1 MPGLTGRRRT
11 RNSSGE
17 LLIAPRIVEENNKK
31 ARIEV
36 EEDPEL
42 LEAFD
47 DGSVL
52 CKTLKQCG
60 LVMRKGETPNLL
72 YSDQE
77 VFLKKFKREMTIM
90 PRDQLAEV
98 RSTLEGWLDT
108 SKEDTCKEDR
118 AFLKKCLQ
126 STVTSASC
134 NTARSGHQDSLM
146 KLLLNTPD
154 TQTHLLRKILEQLAL
169 ISLDEEEMLQSQ
181 HSQIPRLILT
191 ATRWLNRIEEEDGL
205 TQALIDIM
213 IGCSSFIQVE
223 VISALPEILPDSQ
236 HPTMAEHLNTM
247 LDEARPHTATIVD
260 CLANL
265 TLSREATKQVREGVL
280 RRLPTIAQPDLPA
293 VLDFLL
299 ATIVKD
305 EAVEVISEIR
315 GGIDLTG
322 RMVASQRSKGSEQR
336 KQEEGAMSVEKL
348 VLDKIRVTVARERW
362 LGDAW
367 LEAIKTGAEGLCLDL
382 LVMVLMYKMPR
393 HCKAVEGLMKT
404 RAKAGLLESD
414 LVSTT
419 MAQHKETISDH
430 DQDHLKSMIA
440 LAECALVSREEEV
453 ARLGVNLFT
462 EAFRKLDGGKRYE
475 LVAAL
480 VIKACQGPGEGRVA
494 SLKVLST
501 LVEGQGE
508 EVGQY
513 AVFLTQLLD
522 HLDTFEQSEVEVVMR
537 VLCGLAWGGG
547 SRGEGI
553 RDQLVITVKKQLGSY
568 NEALQRLGVVG
579 AVVAIGA
586 MLKLHRREQGELSL
600 PLAESSRSS
609 IAGPELRG
617 LQGEAKD
624 LLFTAQRNADRSA
637 GVSALLIETL
647 ERLVRSDQAISK
659 DFLSRLSG
667 DGGAETSLAQVF
679 ENEYLPE
686 IDEEKEA
693 RLHFPVETR
702 YSLDDQESL
711 ENDSME
717 QGVSTVAHI
726 LTLSASLH
734 GIPGVSA
741 SGKASA
747 DKQAVEPQVLA
758 STLPCSLRLL
768 CTVTHRLNGS
778 LKDVDALA
786 SCGLRMPS
794 LASTEDLTTVNRDER
809 ALVLNSLF
817 LAYNWFVE
825 VINAFSK
832 NEETEKEVVVA
843 RLRHLLE
850 VRDQIQTGL
859 QHCPGFRPPVAGGLD
874 TSSWNLPLAKTVKA
888 KGKGGKGKK
897 GRKGKKPTEQ
907 TMNATLHLNTQSP
920 LKATVNQQAVT
931 FAPPPSVDFAHY
943 QPFLRHLDLPAILAL
958 ISSGA
963 LNLEGIDDSGL
974 RVQELLFLLSD
985 LRQQLQ
991 GSLAT
996 VAKAFPGGGRGRPV
1010 SKAEVPSIPKLS
1022 PQEMAEIVV
1031 PEVKYMAA
1039 HMDNIAKHFQQ
1050 LIELQDGIV
1059 DGAEMC
1065 SPTSLLLASC
1075 LEEGLMAFH
1084 LLLTS
1089 PHMKSFLPSVF
1100 ASLSPNTRFNSSH
1113 PTSSLMDLANCAL
1126 THLSST
1132 VTHAAI
1138 TPSVA
1143 ASHIKL
1149 LTAVATHASSSALVS
1164 KAAASYLRK
1173 DWRNEEGEREKGS
1186 KFGKQV
1192 EAMLGVYL
1200 EGSQP
1205 LERVARIQDEGIEPV
1220 LGESKESEAWPA
1232 ISRSTVAVV
1241 FKALLSTVVNEA
1253 KKVVFN
1259 PRTDQDSQ
1267 FGKWEKLVEL
1277 FNRLTECLKRWRN
1290 LAMLAALLKLGRR
1303 FLEHFTK
1310 HGVPLVEKLFTGGMK
1325 RRTSCIQ
1332 LIKMFQQSTR
1342 YMQTVCCHSK
1352 LTASV
1357 SLANHVPLVKKALEV
1372 FVYRA
1377 KAMLAAND
1385 CSDAFSL
1392 GTLVNRDLQ
1401 GDQLQ
1406 LSQVTVDE
1414 EDEGEEEEE
1423 EGGEEEEGEEESDGE
1438 CAGAEEQ
1445 NSRVREIEDISHMS
1459 EEY

>member
-1 MPGLTGRRRT
+1 M
-11 RNSSGE
+11 
-17 LLIAPRIVEENNKK
+17 
-31 ARIEV
+31 
-36 EEDPEL
+36 
-42 LEAFD
+42 
-47 DGSVL
+47 
-52 CKTLKQCG
+52 
-60 LVMRKGETPNLL
+60 
-72 YSDQE
+72 
-77 VFLKKFKREMTIM
+77 KFKREVTIL
-90 PRDQLAEV
+90 PREELAEV
-98 RSTLEGWLDT
+98 KATLDSWLD
-108 SKEDTCKEDR
+108 KEDKT
-118 AFLKKCLQ
+118 FLKKCLLP
-126 STVTSASC
+126 TVTSASC
-134 NTARSGHQDSLM
+134 NTARASTQDPLM
-146 KLLLNTPD
+146 KLLLKTPD
-154 TQTHLLRKILEQLAL
+154 IQTHLLRKILEQLAL

-191 ATRWLNRIEEEDGL
+191 ATRWLNKVEEEDGL

-265 TLSREATKQVREGVL
+265 TLPREATKQVREGVL

-404 RAKAGLLESD
+404 RAKAGFLESD

-462 EAFRKLDGGKRYE
+462 EAFRKLDGGSRYE

-609 IAGPELRG
+609 IAWPELRG
-617 LQGEAKD
+617 LQGEAKE
-624 LLFTAQRNADRSA
+624 LLDTAQRRADRSA

-659 DFLSRLSG
+659 DFLSRLQG

-741 SGKASA
+741 SSKASA

-850 VRDQIQTGL
+850 VGEQLRAGL
-859 QHCPGFRPPVAGGLD
+859 RHCPGFRPPLAGGKD
-874 TSSWNLPLAKTVKA
+874 TSAWSTAPVKSAKT
-888 KGKGGKGKK
+888 KGKGGKGKSGK
-897 GRKGKKPTEQ
+897 KAKKPTEQ
-907 TMNATLHLNTQSP
+907 TLNATLHLNTQSQTAGP
-920 LKATVNQQAVT
+920 QQQSVT
-931 FAPPPSVDFAHY
+931 LAPPPSVDFNHY
-943 QPFLRHLDLPAILAL
+943 QPFLRHPDLPALLAL

-963 LNLEGIDDSGL
+963 LNLGRGEDSGL
-974 RVQELLFLLSD
+974 RVQELLFLLTD

-991 GSLAT
+991 ASLAS
-996 VAKAFPGGGRGRPV
+996 VVKAFPGGRGRPGTKPA
-1010 SKAEVPSIPKLS
+1010 SPSTSKLS
-1022 PQEMAEIVV
+1022 PQEIAAIIV
-1031 PEVKYMAA
+1031 PDVKYIAA

-1050 LIELQDGIV
+1050 IIDLQDGVV
-1059 DGAEMC
+1059 DGAEMF
-1065 SPTSLLLASC
+1065 SSTSLLLAFC
-1075 LEEGLMAFH
+1075 LEEGLAVLHILLSSAHMNAH
-1084 LLLTS
+1084 LSSLL
-1089 PHMKSFLPSVF
+1089 
-1100 ASLSPNTRFNSSH
+1100 ASLSPTTRFSTSPPSS
-1113 PTSSLMDLANCAL
+1113 PLADLANSAL
-1126 THLSST
+1126 SHLSSFFT
-1132 VTHAAI
+1132 SAAI

-1143 ASHIKL
+1143 ASHLKL
-1149 LTAVATHASSSALVS
+1149 LKAVATHSSTSPLLSKVASS
-1164 KAAASYLRK
+1164 YLGK
-1173 DWRNEEGEREKGS
+1173 D
-1186 KFGKQV
+1186 
-1192 EAMLGVYL
+1192 
-1200 EGSQP
+1200 
-1205 LERVARIQDEGIEPV
+1205 
-1220 LGESKESEAWPA
+1220 
-1232 ISRSTVAVV
+1232 
-1241 FKALLSTVVNEA
+1241 
-1253 KKVVFN
+1253 
-1259 PRTDQDSQ
+1259 
-1267 FGKWEKLVEL
+1267 
-1277 FNRLTECLKRWRN
+1277 
-1290 LAMLAALLKLGRR
+1290 
-1303 FLEHFTK
+1303 
-1310 HGVPLVEKLFTGGMK
+1310 
-1325 RRTSCIQ
+1325 
-1332 LIKMFQQSTR
+1332 
-1342 YMQTVCCHSK
+1342 
-1352 LTASV
+1352 
-1357 SLANHVPLVKKALEV
+1357 
-1372 FVYRA
+1372 
-1377 KAMLAAND
+1377 
-1385 CSDAFSL
+1385 
-1392 GTLVNRDLQ
+1392 
-1401 GDQLQ
+1401 
-1406 LSQVTVDE
+1406 
-1414 EDEGEEEEE
+1414 
-1423 EGGEEEEGEEESDGE
+1423 
-1438 CAGAEEQ
+1438 
-1445 NSRVREIEDISHMS
+1445 
-1459 EEY
+1459 